1 MKQKL
6 KQLTKIGILFFGIS
20 FFITN
25 CQKENSPILEVETV
39 QIEKPKSSIDF
50 NTFLNKFGNQNN
62 ARIKTGSKIFSL
74 DNYKFGYSSNISSR
88 ENEQSIVQY
97 IDTTTIVAFEFD
109 YIQTYTFEVVPTTE
123 SENTFYNIIFYQ
135 NEDGLQSKL
144 LKYVC
149 DFDCMNNNDI
159 PFSGTVYEIEEDETV
174 VNIYNT
180 TDSSTNSVSRLITDC
195 AFSTSTVSVNCS
207 GDNHT
212 FGDPTCLCG
221 TPGHN
226 CTPAYQY
233 TVSDL
238 VCITYNTG
246 GGSNPDDGSSSGGG
260 GTSTDDPNQNDDG
273 TYNLPTDPVRG
284 ERATWTSFFNGLSP
298 ENQTLLNSNT
308 IIRSQIQNFLLQNY
322 YSNKAVSQSYLFV
335 QLLNNDS
342 NFTWTLFE
350 DWFLNTPNYTEPDLN
365 INPDN
370 ITYSEPLTQQE
381 LPALDD
387 FVDNF
392 PKLGTAGGYYEM
404 PTSQVYQL
412 VGGSLLTSHQNN
424 PSAYSNACSIRG
436 SRGLLY
442 SGIDI
447 PVLNYPNV
455 GQRTQKGGDNKNYV
469 LDAVSFDKFMRD
481 KFGNAAYELTG
492 ADAND
497 PIQVANL
504 LSGKNG
510 IYVII
515 NNSHA
520 QAGYSGHVD
529 AIIDGDCI
537 SSAYTTPTGGV
548 KSIRIWELN

>member
-1 MKQKL
+1 
-6 KQLTKIGILFFGIS
+6 
-20 FFITN
+20 
-25 CQKENSPILEVETV
+25 V
-39 QIEKPKSSIDF
+39 
-50 NTFLNKFGNQNN
+50 
-62 ARIKTGSKIFSL
+62 
-74 DNYKFGYSSNISSR
+74 
-88 ENEQSIVQY
+88 
-97 IDTTTIVAFEFD
+97 
-109 YIQTYTFEVVPTTE
+109 QTYTFNVVPTID

-135 NEDGLQSKL
+135 NSEGTQNKL
-144 LKYVC
+144 LKYVS
-149 DFDCMNNNDI
+149 DFDYLANENM
-159 PFSGTVYEIEEDETV
+159 PFSGIIYEIEEDETV
-174 VNIYNT
+174 VNTYSQSSQASNT
-180 TDSSTNSVSRLITDC
+180 YSKSTTVEDC
-195 AFSTSTVSVNCS
+195 AFSTSIVNYECT
-207 GDNHT
+207 GAGHEVGQN
-212 FGDPTCLCG
+212 GCLCG
-221 TPGHN
+221 TPNHD
-226 CTPAYQY
+226 CTPAISFEV
-233 TVSDL
+233 TDL
-238 VCITYNTG
+238 VCQTIVVGGGDSSDDTTG
-246 GGSNPDDGSSSGGG
+246 GTGNPADDN
-260 GTSTDDPNQNDDG
+260 PNQNDDG

-298 ENQTLLNSNT
+298 ENQTLLNPNT
-308 IIRSQIQNFLLQNY
+308 IIRSQIQNFLIQNY
-322 YSNKAVSQSYLFV
+322 YSNEAVSQSYLFV

-392 PKLGTAGGYYEM
+392 PKLGTTGGYYEM

-481 KFGNAAYELTG
+481 KFGNATYELTG

-537 SSAYTTPTGGV
+537 SSAYTTPSGGV
-548 KSIRIWELN
+548 